1 MIQKY
6 TTRIKPH
13 HNPLLIFVK
22 NMSDIDYAKLDLLKT
37 YFDKHL
43 LMRKIEKG
51 NEPIVIDD
59 SNQEFDTGR
68 EEHRLKQYNRREILK
83 LEEATF
89 HMLSADE
96 KFFVNEKTFKKNVK
110 HVTKYIKMNLLKQG
124 DIIYI
129 GQCDGKEFDL
139 TGFGIIDLSHKNLFY
154 EAKSI
159 FYERFQNEEDTIEDI
174 FCCDEAPFK
183 DDIYIPSEMELEW
196 EDLDDIFTKYYNMNY
211 SQAIYDIRKFKR
223 DYEIYVSHSLRI
235 KSDGVER
242 KITT

>member
-1 MIQKY
+1 
-6 TTRIKPH
+6 
-13 HNPLLIFVK
+13 
-22 NMSDIDYAKLDLLKT
+22 MSDIDYAEVDRLKT
-37 YFDKHL
+37 FFDKHL
-43 LMRKIEKG
+43 LMREIEKG

-59 SNQEFDTGR
+59 SNEQFDTER
-68 EEHRLKQYNRREILK
+68 EERRLKQYNRREILK

-129 GQCDGKEFDL
+129 GQCDGKEYDL
-139 TGFGIIDLSHKNLFY
+139 TGFGIVDLSHKNLFY

-159 FYERFQNEEDTIEDI
+159 FYEKFQNEEDFIEDLY
-174 FCCDEAPFK
+174 CCSIAQFE
-183 DDIYIPSEMELEW
+183 DDIYTPDFLEDEW
-196 EDLDDIFTKYYNMNY
+196 NDLDDMFTKYYNMNY

-223 DYEIYVSHSLRI
+223 VHEIYVSHLVYV
-235 KSDGVER
+235 KDDGVEI
-242 KITT
+242 KLTT